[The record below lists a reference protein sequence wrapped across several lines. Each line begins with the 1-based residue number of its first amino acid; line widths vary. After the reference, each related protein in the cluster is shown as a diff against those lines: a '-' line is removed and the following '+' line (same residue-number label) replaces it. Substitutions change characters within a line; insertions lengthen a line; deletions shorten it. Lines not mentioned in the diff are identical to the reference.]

1 MCCWFI
7 ILFLLSSQED
17 EGNHSYRVY
26 THTHTLSLSLWFNE
40 TLSFIIGSAWVSF
53 FSLLESHHHW
63 DTRHVLS
70 EKRSGIDSRQDWKKT
85 SGRMTVKPFPSDPR
99 LLIISSLS
107 LMISVCFNHSIVW
120 KGMMVR
126 MSRNKVRFTPVTSN
140 EKKVVMQE
148 KGERERLLMLQK
160 QDQKR
165 FIMSLGFSRED
176 SVLFLFRVLLCVKW

>member
-1 MCCWFI
+1 
-7 ILFLLSSQED
+7 
-17 EGNHSYRVY
+17 
-26 THTHTLSLSLWFNE
+26 
-40 TLSFIIGSAWVSF
+40 
-53 FSLLESHHHW
+53 
-63 DTRHVLS
+63 
-70 EKRSGIDSRQDWKKT
+70 
-85 SGRMTVKPFPSDPR
+85 
-99 LLIISSLS
+99 
-107 LMISVCFNHSIVW
+107 
-120 KGMMVR
+120 MMVR